1 MKRLTAIALASVLLC
16 GAQAPAQPPQR
27 EIREN
32 VTADFAP
39 NKHSTR
45 ERPLLMGSDR
55 IGVQS
60 LREGAYRDS
69 LARWFDRIEEYVPEE
84 KDTVA
89 NRYFRALYGADT
101 LCFHERRPEFVWEY
115 GGRTLLEVESRLA
128 PHQRFE
134 VEIDG
139 LGEAEVAALADSLRR
154 MRTSDQLLNNSQT
167 CIFYAL
173 NLLLDRA
180 GVNPAPVITRNTTFT
195 DGTQLNAFFAH
206 FLRLQGS
213 YPCKFRELRK
223 AELPGDCVL
232 VFRNAQGDYIH
243 AVFYRADTEEFYTKN
258 GLFTPVIVKDIR
270 PISERYGCYDA
281 QGLDA
286 AAQERRAD
294 TVLVFTL

>member
-1 MKRLTAIALASVLLC
+1 MKRMTVLALACVLLA
-16 GAQAPAQPPQR
+16 GAKAPAQPPLR
-27 EIREN
+27 EIRET
-32 VTADFAP
+32 VTDDFAP
-39 NKHSTR
+39 DEHSTR
-45 ERPLLMGSDR
+45 VSPLLMGSKR

-60 LREGAYRDS
+60 LHEGAYRDS

-89 NRYFRALYGADT
+89 YRYFRAIYGADT
-101 LCFHERRPEFVWEY
+101 LCFHERRAEFVWTY
-115 GGRTLLEVESRLA
+115 GGHPQLEVESRVA
-128 PHQRFE
+128 PHQRFL

-139 LGEAEVAALADSLRR
+139 LGEEEVAALADSLRR
-154 MRTSDQLLNNSQT
+154 MRTSERLLNNSQT

-180 GVNPAPVITRNTTFT
+180 GVDPAPVITRNTTFT
-195 DGTQLNAFFAH
+195 DGKQLNAFFGH

-213 YPCKFRELRK
+213 YPCEFKALRK
-223 AELPGDCVL
+223 AELPDDCVL

-270 PISERYGCYDA
+270 PISERYGRYDA
-281 QGLDA
+281 KGIDA
-286 AAQERRAD
+286 ALLEQRAD